1 MLTSSRSGFLA
12 AGLLALS
19 VSGGTAQAAQ
29 LQGAFDGNAYASFA
43 NAKAGQIGASLDRS
57 AFVSCTCEG
66 TDGKTVTKEVKA
78 VKSGDDGKVLGA
90 KATIS
95 STFTQKTD
103 STAEVKN
110 TSTINGLNALAGM
123 ITADNVNASADVSA
137 TASAMTPSSA
147 GSGFTNLKIAGQ
159 SVPDQVAPNTSMP
172 LPGIGTVTLNKVVT
186 AGKFRQ
192 NGQILVEMMSIQVTE
207 RNNSLGIPNGSKIVI
222 GHAAAAFTRNQP
234 AYVFNGQAFASAANG
249 AAGNDLENRIGKGAP
264 VSIDCAGTGGKTI
277 SNSLNGLAVS
287 GLMSSGD
294 AITTA
299 FAGPQ
304 GDAQVARTTAS
315 VANLSMIGGL
325 ITAPSI
331 QAVAQD
337 SIQGSKET
345 ASTDGSGFSGL
356 TIAGVAVPVDAPPNT
371 SLPLPGIG
379 TVVVNEQIVK
389 NSGNVTVNGL
399 HITVTS
405 PNTLGMPVGSELIV
419 AHASASAKPF

>member
-1 MLTSSRSGFLA
+1 MLISSRSSILA
-12 AGLLALS
+12 AGLLALAAP
-19 VSGGTAQAAQ
+19 GGTAQAAQ
-29 LQGAFDGNAYASFA
+29 LQGAFDGNAYASFT

-66 TDGKTVTKEVKA
+66 TNGKTVTKEVNA

-90 KATIS
+90 KATIGT
-95 STFTQKTD
+95 TFTQKTD

-110 TSTINGLNALAGM
+110 TSTINGLNALGGM
-123 ITADNVNASADVSA
+123 ITADNVSASADVSA
-137 TASAMTPSSA
+137 TASTMTPSSA

-159 SVPDQVAPNTSMP
+159 SFPDQVAPNTAVP
-172 LPGIGTVTLNKVVT
+172 LPGIGTVTLNKVT
-186 AGKFRQ
+186 TQGGFHKS
-192 NGQILVEMMSIQVTE
+192 GQILVEMMAIDVTD

-222 GHAAAAFTRNQP
+222 AHAAAAFTRDQP
-234 AYVFNGQAFASAANG
+234 AYVFNGQAYASVASG
-249 AAGNDLENRIGKGAP
+249 AAGNDLENRIGKAAP
-264 VSIDCAGTGGKTI
+264 VSIDCAGTNGKTI

-287 GLMSSGD
+287 GLMSAGD
-294 AITTA
+294 TITTA
-299 FAGPQ
+299 FAGPE

-315 VANLSMIGGL
+315 VANLSMLGGL

-337 SIQGSKET
+337 SIQGGNET

-356 TIAGVAVPVDAPPNT
+356 TVAGVAVPVDAPPNT
-371 SLPLPGIG
+371 ALPLPGIG

-389 NSGNVTVNGL
+389 NNGNVTVNGL

-405 PNTLGMPVGSELIV
+405 PNSLGMPVGSELII
-419 AHASASAKPF
+419 AHANAAARPF